1 MTQKR
6 RSLRRVIG
14 DILVSACAI
23 GVLVAGIVA
32 MDGTVRERLTMQMDS
47 ARASSEIAAST
58 TQAHR
63 MAGVVFQIVKD
74 QSETHGPLM
83 AMLVVGVLLAVIM
96 FRT

>member
-14 DILVSACAI
+14 DILVSACAL
-23 GVLVAGIVA
+23 GVLLAGILA
-32 MDGTVRERLTMQMDS
+32 MDGNVRERLAMQMDG
-47 ARASSEIAAST
+47 AHAST
-58 TQAHR
+58 EIVASTAQVHR
-63 MAGVVFQIVKD
+63 MANVVFQIVKD

-83 AMLVVGVLLAVIM
+83 AMLVVGVGLMVIM